1 VRKCG
6 GFLVIV
12 ATFLGFLFVRRQLIK
27 ASDSSVTK
35 PSKGNT
41 ASRVTLYMSPGI
53 AGMSEF
59 GPNGDN
65 RKNAGSGSESDR
77 IADGADEQRLSIPQV
92 V

>member
-1 VRKCG
+1 MRKCG

-12 ATFLGFLFVRRQLIK
+12 ATFLGLLFVRRQLIK

-41 ASRVTLYMSPGI
+41 ASRVTLYISPGI

-59 GPNGDN
+59 GPT
-65 RKNAGSGSESDR
+65 ET
-77 IADGADEQRLSIPQV
+77 IARMPAAAPRATE
-92 V
+92 